1 MMVGEIRMSIV
12 TALAFIVACPASAK
26 ELIACHFPA
35 SRDVIV
41 SLDDRKI
48 AGRMLNCIEGT
59 FTHGMT
65 PCAPNNAFGI
75 STSNGTEESLQIV
88 DRWQDHLDRDGSVVS
103 SIVTSEGIFFEGFFL
118 FLGQRDENGSWKFVI
133 NRLSG
138 TAQLKEGNHPPLTF
152 NCARVTPKTKSG

>member
-1 MMVGEIRMSIV
+1 MVGEMRMSIAI
-12 TALAFIVACPASAK
+12 ALALIIAGPASAK
-26 ELIACHFPA
+26 ELIVCHFPA

-59 FTHGMT
+59 FTHGMR

-75 STSNGTEESLQIV
+75 STPNGSEESLRIV
-88 DRWQDHLDRDGSVVS
+88 DRWQDHLDRDGGVVS
-103 SIVTSEGIFFEGFFL
+103 SIVTSEVIIFEGFYL
-118 FLGQRDENGSWKFVI
+118 FLGKRDENGSWSFVI
-133 NRLSG
+133 NRLSE

-152 NCARVTPKTKSG
+152 NCARVTPRTKSS

>member
-1 MMVGEIRMSIV
+1 MSIA
-12 TALAFIVACPASAK
+12 TALALIVACPASAK

-48 AGRMLNCIEGT
+48 GGRMLNCIEGI

-75 STSNGTEESLQIV
+75 STSNGSEESLQIV
-88 DRWQDHLDRDGSVVS
+88 DRWQDHLDRDGGVVS
-103 SIVTSEGIFFEGFFL
+103 SISTSEGRFFECFFL
-118 FLGQRDENGSWKFVI
+118 FLQPRDENG
-133 NRLSG
+133 
-138 TAQLKEGNHPPLTF
+138 T
-152 NCARVTPKTKSG
+152 